1 MQNFDEIIT
10 QQRLQNMSN
19 LEGNSNADQT
29 NIQNQI
35 HYLLKRK
42 L

>member
-19 LEGNSNADQT
+19 LEGNNNVDQT